1 MLSTVDIIE
10 KIIKKNPLLEEYL
23 ANDLLNLSA
32 AARKFQPEIECEL
45 LKDIKHGAIIM
56 ALKRTKNKLQ
66 KKHISLKKL
75 LKLGDLTVR
84 LDLTEFS
91 FYNSG
96 TLIEKQKRIFEK
108 VLKNHTVYCN
118 FSRGVSETTLIVNSE
133 LVKQVEKQFENEK
146 LILKLNSLS
155 SVTIKL
161 PAENVQTP
169 GLYYMVLKNLA
180 WEGINIIEIF
190 STSNELTLIFE
201 QKDIERALKILKNF

>member
-1 MLSTVDIIE
+1 MLSAVDIIE

-32 AARKFQPEIECEL
+32 AARKFQPEIEDEL
-45 LKDIKHGAIIM
+45 LKDIKRGAIIM

-66 KKHISLKKL
+66 EKYISWKKL

-84 LDLTEFS
+84 LDLTEFT

-96 TLIEKQKRIFEK
+96 TLIEKQKQIFEK
-108 VLKNHTVYCN
+108 LLKNHAVYCN

-133 LVKQVEKQFENEK
+133 LAKQIEKKFEDEK
-146 LILKLNSLS
+146 LMLKLNSLS
-155 SVTIKL
+155 SVTVKL
-161 PAENVQTP
+161 PVENVQTP
-169 GLYYMVLKNLA
+169 GVYYMILKNLA

-190 STSNELTLIFE
+190 STSNELTLVFE
-201 QKDIERALKILKNF
+201 QKDIEKSLKILKNF